1 MTATFTVGRTD
12 LRRTRWEEPPAVPL
26 VAGAVR
32 MRVDRFALT
41 SNNITY
47 GAFGEGM
54 SYWSFFPTG
63 DASTGCIPVWGFAT
77 VVESRCEGVAVGE
90 RFYGY
95 YPIAD
100 EVVLHP
106 AAVDAQRFVDG
117 APHRRELHGIYNQ
130 YLRCSSDPLYRPE
143 DEDVLALYR
152 PLFTTSFLID
162 DFLAD
167 NAFFGA
173 REVLVSSASSK
184 TAYGLGFCLAA
195 RRSAGGGVPGIGLTS
210 PANVAFTEGLGCYD
224 EVIAYADVTRLSP
237 EVAAVY
243 VDMSGDAT
251 LRATV
256 HGHWRDRLAYSCSV
270 GGTHWEGLGG
280 GKGLAGPRPILFFAP
295 AQGKKRVAD
304 WGPQGFQDRL
314 GGLDGLSGAGAR
326 SGTAL
331 ADGGGRK
338 GPGGH
343 RIDLF
348 GLARRQGSR
357 QRRPDPG
364 RVSLGADR
372 GGLNFTVSAADT
384 AGEHR

>member
-1 MTATFTVGRTD
+1 MTATFIVGRTD
-12 LRRTRWEEPPAVPL
+12 LRRTQWQEQPLVPL
-26 VAGAVR
+26 AEGAVR
-32 MRVDRFALT
+32 LRIDRFALT

-63 DASTGCIPVWGFAT
+63 EAGTGCIPVWGFAT
-77 VVESRCEGVAVGE
+77 VIESRCAGVAAGE

-100 EVVLHP
+100 AVVLHP
-106 AAVDAQRFVDG
+106 VAIDARRFIDG
-117 APHRRELHGIYNQ
+117 AAHRRELHGLYNQ

-167 NAFFGA
+167 NGFFGA

-184 TAYGLGFCLAA
+184 TAYGLAFCLAA
-195 RRSAGGGVPGIGLTS
+195 RRGAGGGVPGIGLTS
-210 PANVAFTEGLGCYD
+210 PANLDFTAGLGCYD
-224 EVIAYADVTRLSP
+224 EVIAYADVTKLPP

-243 VDMSGDAT
+243 VDMSGDAA
-251 LRATV
+251 LRATI
-256 HGHWRDRLAYSCSV
+256 HGHWQDRLAYSCSV
-270 GGTHWEGLGG
+270 GGTHWEDLGS

-295 AQGKKRVAD
+295 AQAKKRVGD

-314 GGLDGLSGAGAR
+314 AGTWAAFLGRARDPARPWLQVVAGQGREAIESTYSALLDGKVPANEGR
-326 SGTAL
+326 IL
-331 ADGGGRK
+331 A
-338 GPGGH
+338 
-343 RIDLF
+343 
-348 GLARRQGSR
+348 
-357 QRRPDPG
+357 
-364 RVSLGADR
+364 V
-372 GGLNFTVSAADT
+372 
-384 AGEHR
+384 

>member
-1 MTATFTVGRTD
+1 MSATFIVGRTD
-12 LRRTRWEEPPAVPL
+12 LRRTQWQEQPVVPL
-26 VAGAVR
+26 AEGAVR
-32 MRVDRFALT
+32 LRIDRFALT

-63 DASTGCIPVWGFAT
+63 EPGTGCIPVWGFAT
-77 VVESRCEGVAVGE
+77 VIESRCPGVAAGE

-106 AAVDAQRFVDG
+106 VAIDAQRFIDG
-117 APHRRELHGIYNQ
+117 APHRRELHGVYNQ
-130 YLRCSSDPLYRPE
+130 YLRCSSDPLYRPD

-173 REVLVSSASSK
+173 RQVLVSSASSK

-195 RRSAGGGVPGIGLTS
+195 RRAAGGGVPGVGLTS
-210 PANVAFTEGLGCYD
+210 PANLGFTRGLGCYD
-224 EVIAYADVTRLSP
+224 EVVAYADVTKLSP

-243 VDMSGDAT
+243 VDMSGDAA
-251 LRATV
+251 LRETI
-256 HGHWRDRLAYSCSV
+256 HGHWQDRLAYSCSV
-270 GGTHWEGLGG
+270 GGTHWEGLGR

-295 AQGKKRVAD
+295 AQAKKRVAE
-304 WGPQGFQDRL
+304 WGPQGFQNRL
-314 GGLDGLSGAGAR
+314 ADAWSAFLRRARDPARPWLQVVAGQGRKAIESTYSALLDGKVPANEGR
-326 SGTAL
+326 IL
-331 ADGGGRK
+331 A
-338 GPGGH
+338 
-343 RIDLF
+343 
-348 GLARRQGSR
+348 
-357 QRRPDPG
+357 
-364 RVSLGADR
+364 V
-372 GGLNFTVSAADT
+372 
-384 AGEHR
+384 

>member
-1 MTATFTVGRTD
+1 MTATFTVGRAD
-12 LRRTRWEEPPAVPL
+12 LRRTQWQEEPAVPL
-26 VAGAVR
+26 VAGTVR
-32 MRVDRFALT
+32 MRIDRFALT

-63 DASTGCIPVWGFAT
+63 DAGTGCIPVWGFAT
-77 VVESRCEGVAVGE
+77 VIESRCAGVAVGE

-106 AAVDAQRFVDG
+106 VAIDAHRFIDG

-130 YLRCSSDPLYRPE
+130 YLRCSNDPLYRPE

-184 TAYGLGFCLAA
+184 TAYGLAFCLAA
-195 RRSAGGGVPGIGLTS
+195 RGDAGGGVPSIGLTS
-210 PANVAFTEGLGCYD
+210 PANLAFTTGLGCYD

-243 VDMSGDAT
+243 VDMSGDAA
-251 LRATV
+251 LRATI
-256 HGHWRDRLAYSCSV
+256 HGHWQDRLAYSCSV
-270 GGTHWEGLGG
+270 GGTHWEDLGG
-280 GKGLAGPRPILFFAP
+280 GKGLAGPRPVLFFAP
-295 AQGKKRVAD
+295 SQGKKRMAD

-314 GGLDGLSGAGAR
+314 AGAWSAFLARARDPARPWLQVVAGQGREAIESTYSALLDGKVPANEGR
-326 SGTAL
+326 IL
-331 ADGGGRK
+331 A
-338 GPGGH
+338 
-343 RIDLF
+343 
-348 GLARRQGSR
+348 
-357 QRRPDPG
+357 
-364 RVSLGADR
+364 V
-372 GGLNFTVSAADT
+372 
-384 AGEHR
+384 